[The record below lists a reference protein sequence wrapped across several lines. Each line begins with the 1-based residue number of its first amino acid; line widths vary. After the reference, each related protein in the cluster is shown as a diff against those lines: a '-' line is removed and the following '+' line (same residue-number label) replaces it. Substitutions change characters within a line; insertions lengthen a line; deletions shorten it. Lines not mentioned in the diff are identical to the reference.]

1 MGANMWER
9 VVLDKDL
16 GRAFLKLAI
25 REGFLKIIT
34 ANTAEEDKQIKQ
46 YLSEYN
52 RSRADE
58 ESLSYGLLAQTI
70 AVPGIGN
77 AQVVDEPVDTDG
89 LEGDELESAM
99 AQITM
104 RPLFE

>member
-77 AQVVDEPVDTDG
+77 AQVCLHSYCHGIPENQPHREDRD
-89 LEGDELESAM
+89 A
-99 AQITM
+99 
-104 RPLFE
+104 